1 MKTLIIFAA
10 GTVLAGSAFAQGNSI
25 SAPVVQRHALPPLN
39 PAQSE
44 GAVQRGFR
52 VGNPLQMINPLA
64 PARYGSGTDFVTPP
78 DKEKVR
84 PRNGHTT
91 PEAPALRLFSFSF

>member
-1 MKTLIIFAA
+1 
-10 GTVLAGSAFAQGNSI
+10 
-25 SAPVVQRHALPPLN
+25 
-39 PAQSE
+39 
-44 GAVQRGFR
+44 
-52 VGNPLQMINPLA
+52 MINPLA
-64 PARYGSGTDFVTPP
+64 PARYGSGRDFVTPP